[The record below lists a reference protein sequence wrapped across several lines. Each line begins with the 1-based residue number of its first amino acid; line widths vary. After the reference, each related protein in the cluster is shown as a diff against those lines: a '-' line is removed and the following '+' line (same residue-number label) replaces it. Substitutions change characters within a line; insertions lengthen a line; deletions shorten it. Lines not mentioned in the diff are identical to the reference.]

1 MSKTF
6 NDNRPFREIVEEI
19 HGEIWQETVNRF
31 DLRDKEPEGALIA
44 NVMSYDD
51 GYVTT
56 VAQYNLSPSDMV
68 NISVELM
75 TSGVVQLINKLL
87 EAQKTS
93 DDEDIKNMTPLDI
106 CEAGIDKAT
115 NVLRSRVRHVVTD
128 MLRNR
133 ETEGREVRTIRKD
146 MGDTAPGDEPPSG
159 IPTDGPIQ

>member
-1 MSKTF
+1 MSTEKNF
-6 NDNRPFREIVEEI
+6 QKVVEEI

-56 VAQYNLSPSDMV
+56 LAQYNITPSDMV

-87 EAQKTS
+87 EAQKTT
-93 DDEDIKNMTPLDI
+93 DDENLKELTPLDI
-106 CEAGIDKAT
+106 CEAGIEKAADQ
-115 NVLRSRVRHVVTD
+115 LRRRVRHVVTD
-128 MLRNR
+128 MLK
-133 ETEGREVRTIRKD
+133 TGGPEGRVVHTIRKD
-146 MGDTAPGDEPPSG
+146 MDDTAPGDELPSG
-159 IPTDGPIQ
+159 VPTDAPMQ